1 MSVRVALRMTAAA
14 LAVAPLVAAAP
25 AAAQS
30 FSQFY
35 GFGDSTIDSGWYRN
49 AAPLSDN
56 ATFNADFPAA
66 VAAGGGKATT
76 NPGQSSSEMLAGK
89 FGLTAAPANTPGGT
103 NYATGDARN
112 NQVNT
117 PATGGLQGAVP
128 TATQIANYLA
138 ATGGAAAPNAIY
150 LVSTGG
156 NDVLYA
162 ESHLA
167 PANRTVYVTT
177 AGTDLVGA
185 IVRLRNA
192 GAAFIVVPNQPQSFG
207 TGDLKSLRALYNDTV
222 WNGLAANGVNFIPAD
237 INAVY
242 TAIFAN
248 PASFGFQ
255 FVSNTGTGPACTQ
268 PAGITSGW
276 ATLCSPTSPISTLV
290 SPDAAQTHLFAD
302 NVHLTTAGQQIVA
315 DYEYSLIVA
324 PSQISFLPEAQ
335 VQARRA
341 IVNTILN
348 QIPLSQG
355 SRGPHGFNAW
365 ISGDLSSLKMSNR
378 DGFPDDPGTPAAVTA
393 GIDYA
398 FTPQWIAGMAF
409 SFGTT
414 RQNYATTGDFRQDD
428 YALSLYAAY
437 RSDPLWLNAVVTA
450 GAMHFDVNRD
460 ITIGKTLQPNSGS
473 TSGAN
478 YSAAVQ
484 AGYDFTLGALRSGP
498 LAAMIVQRV
507 KVGAFTESGNF
518 TSLSFGDQTRN
529 STVSEIGYQAS
540 YEAGWVRPF
549 ARVGWDH
556 EFAGGDRWVS
566 ASLTT
571 IAAPSY
577 SMPAVQLGQDWGM
590 VTAGAS
596 VSVANR
602 SRLVLAVA
610 SEFARNSATSYG
622 VQLGLNTAY

>member
-1 MSVRVALRMTAAA
+1 MSVRIALTAAIIIVA
-14 LAVAPLVAAAP
+14 PILAAEPAVA
-25 AAAQS
+25 QT

-49 AAPLSDN
+49 AAPMSDN

-103 NYATGDARN
+103 IYATGDARN
-112 NQVNT
+112 SQVNT

-128 TATQIANYLA
+128 TATQIGNYLA
-138 ATGGAAAPNAIY
+138 STGGAAAPNALY
-150 LVSTGG
+150 LISTGG

-162 ESHLA
+162 ENKLA
-167 PANRTVYVTT
+167 AGSRAAYVTT
-177 AGTDLVGA
+177 AGSDLVGA
-185 IVRLRNA
+185 VVRLRNA
-192 GAAFIVVPNQPQSFG
+192 GANFIVVPNQPQSFG
-207 TGDLKSLRALYNDTV
+207 AGDLKSLRALYNDTV
-222 WNGLAANGVNFIPAD
+222 WSGLAANGVNFIPAD

-276 ATLCSPTSPISTLV
+276 ATLCSPTSPISTFV

-335 VQARRA
+335 VQTRRA
-341 IVNTILN
+341 IVNSILT

-355 SRGPHGFNAW
+355 PRGPHGFNAW
-365 ISGDLSSLKMSNR
+365 IGGDLSSLKMSNR
-378 DGFPDDPGTPAAVTA
+378 DGFPDDPGTPTAVTA

-398 FTPQWIAGMAF
+398 FTPHWIGGMAL

-414 RQNYATTGDFRQDD
+414 KQSYSTAGNFRQID
-428 YALSLYAAY
+428 YAVSLYAAY
-437 RSDPLWLNAVVTA
+437 RSEPLWLNAVVTA

-460 ITIGKTLQPNSGS
+460 VTVGQTTQHNNGS
-473 TSGAN
+473 TSGSN

-484 AGYDFTLGALRSGP
+484 AGYDVTLGRLRSGP
-498 LAAMIVQRV
+498 LAGMTFQRV
-507 KVGAFTESGNF
+507 RVGAFSESGSF

-529 STVSEIGYQAS
+529 SAVSEIGYQAS
-540 YEAGWVRPF
+540 YDAGWLHPF
-549 ARVGWDH
+549 AKLAWNH
-556 EFAGGDRWVS
+556 ELAGDDRWVS

-577 SMPAVQLGQDWGM
+577 SMPAVQLGQDWGSI
-590 VTAGAS
+590 TTGAS
-596 VSVANR
+596 MAVATR
-602 SRLVLAVA
+602 SRLIVALA
-610 SEFARNSATSYG
+610 SEFARNNATSYG
-622 VQLGLNTAY
+622 VQLGFNAAY

>member
-1 MSVRVALRMTAAA
+1 MAA
-14 LAVAPLVAAAP
+14 APLVAALP
-25 AAAQS
+25 AVAQS

-66 VAAGGGKATT
+66 LAAGGGKATT
-76 NPGQSSSEMLAGK
+76 NPGQSNSEMLAGK
-89 FGLTAAPANTPGGT
+89 FGLTAAAANTPGGT

-128 TATQIANYLA
+128 TATQIGNYLA
-138 ATGGAAAPNAIY
+138 ATGGAAAPNALY
-150 LVSTGG
+150 LISSGG

-162 ESHLA
+162 ENQPA
-167 PANRTVYVTT
+167 AANRAAYVTT
-177 AGTDLVGA
+177 AGSDLVTA

-192 GAAFIVVPNQPQSFG
+192 GANFIIVPNQPQSFG
-207 TGDLKSLRALYNDTV
+207 AGDLKSLRALYNDTV
-222 WNGLAANGVNFIPAD
+222 WSGLAANGVNFIPAD

-255 FVSNTGTGPACTQ
+255 FISNTGTGPACTQ

-302 NVHLTTAGQQIVA
+302 NIHLTTAGQQIVA
-315 DYEYSLIVA
+315 DYEYSLVVA

-341 IVNTILN
+341 IVNTIFN

-355 SRGPHGFNAW
+355 PRGPHGFNAW
-365 ISGDLSSLKMSNR
+365 ISGDLASLKMSNAT
-378 DGFPDDPGTPAAVTA
+378 GFPDDPGTPAAVTA
-393 GIDYA
+393 GLDYA
-398 FTPQWIAGMAF
+398 LTPHWIGGVAF

-414 RQNYATTGDFRQDD
+414 KQSYSTTGSFRQDD

-437 RSDPLWLNAVVTA
+437 RSEPLWLNAVATA
-450 GAMHFDVNRD
+450 GAMRFDVNRD
-460 ITIGKTLQPNSGS
+460 VTIGRTLQPNSGTTRGS
-473 TSGAN
+473 N
-478 YSAAVQ
+478 YSAALQ
-484 AGYDFTLGALRSGP
+484 AGYDVTRGALRSGP
-498 LAAMIVQRV
+498 LAGLTLQRAR
-507 KVGAFTESGNF
+507 VGAFTESGSF

-529 STVSEIGYQAS
+529 SAVSEIGYQAS
-540 YEAGWVRPF
+540 YDAGWVRPF

-556 EFAGGDRWVS
+556 ELASDERWVN

-577 SMPAVQLGQDWGM
+577 AMPAVRLGRDWGT

-596 VSVANR
+596 LGLAKSG
-602 SRLVLAVA
+602 RLVVAVA
-610 SEFARNSATSYG
+610 SEFARSSATSYG
-622 VQLGLNTAY
+622 VQFGVNAAY

>member
-1 MSVRVALRMTAAA
+1 MTAAA
-14 LAVAPLVAAAP
+14 IAMAPFFAASP

-66 VAAGGGKATT
+66 LAAGGGKATT

-89 FGLTAAPANTPGGT
+89 FGLTAAPANTAGGT

-112 NQVNT
+112 NQINT

-128 TATQIANYLA
+128 TATQIGNFLA
-138 ATGGAAAPNAIY
+138 ATGGVAAPNALY
-150 LVSTGG
+150 LISSGG

-162 ESHLA
+162 ENQLA
-167 PANRTVYVTT
+167 AANRAAYVTT
-177 AGTDLVGA
+177 AGSDLVNA

-192 GAAFIVVPNQPQSFG
+192 GANFIVVPNQPQSFG
-207 TGDLKSLRALYNDTV
+207 VGDLKSLRALYNDTV
-222 WNGLAANGVNFIPAD
+222 WSGLAANGVNFIPAD

-255 FVSNTGTGPACTQ
+255 FVSNSGTGPACTQ

-302 NVHLTTAGQQIVA
+302 NIHLTTAGQQIVA
-315 DYEYSLIVA
+315 DYEYSLVVA

-335 VQARRA
+335 VQTRRA
-341 IVNTILN
+341 IVNTILT

-355 SRGPHGFNAW
+355 PRGPHGFNAW
-365 ISGDLSSLKMSNR
+365 ISGDLSSLKMSNAA
-378 DGFPDDPGTPAAVTA
+378 GFPDDPGTPAAVTA

-398 FTPQWIAGMAF
+398 FTPHWIGGAAF

-414 RQNYATTGDFRQDD
+414 KQSYSTTGNFRQDD

-437 RSDPLWLNAVVTA
+437 RSEPLWLNAVVTA
-450 GAMHFDVNRD
+450 GATHFDVNRD
-460 ITIGKTLQPNSGS
+460 VTIGRTLQPNSATTRGS
-473 TSGAN
+473 N

-484 AGYDFTLGALRSGP
+484 AGYDLTRGALRSGP
-498 LAAMIVQRV
+498 LAGMTWQRV
-507 KVGAFTESGNF
+507 KVGAFSESGNF

-529 STVSEIGYQAS
+529 SAVGEIGYQAS
-540 YEAGWVRPF
+540 YDAGWVKPF

-556 EFAGGDRWVS
+556 ELANDERWVN

-577 SMPAVQLGQDWGM
+577 SMPAVRLGRDWGM

-596 VSVANR
+596 VGMTNR
-602 SRLVLAVA
+602 SHLVVALA
-610 SEFARNSATSYG
+610 SEFARSSATSYG
-622 VQLGLNTAY
+622 VQLGLNAAY